1 MTKTRMKILLVDD
14 NPGILEILADLMAIF
29 GHDYVTASN
38 GVAAIEELRK
48 DFFHIVLTDMKM
60 PDMDGMELLKYI
72 NTHYPAIKVMV
83 ITGYERTFTYTD
95 VIRAGASDFITK
107 PFNTDELEAKI
118 NRLVREI
125 ELLKQ
130 LELLSISDG
139 LTGLYNRRFFD
150 TKIFEEARRAHRQNH
165 DLFLAVLDVDNLKEI
180 NDKYGHQ
187 AGDKL
192 LKSVGDIIKHCIREN
207 VDWPFRYGGDEY
219 CVILTQLSGEQ
230 ALMTTER
237 FIQSFNEKKL
247 PITGLSIG
255 LARFV
260 RSKDKKWTED
270 IADLVKRADGALY
283 KAKQT
288 GRNRVVVDNN
298 RNDTDPD
305 NSNREEQ

>member
-1 MTKTRMKILLVDD
+1 MTEPRMKILLVDD
-14 NPGILEILADLMAIF
+14 EPSVLEILADLMAIF
-29 GHDYVTASN
+29 GHEYATARN
-38 GVAAIEELRK
+38 GNEAIDELKK
-48 DFFHIVLTDMKM
+48 DFFHIVLTDMMM
-60 PDMDGMELLKYI
+60 PGMDGMELLKYI
-72 NTHYPAIKVMV
+72 NSNYPNVKVMV

-125 ELLKQ
+125 ELLRQ

-165 DLFLAVLDVDNLKEI
+165 DLFLAVLDVDNLKEM

-192 LKSVGDIIKHCIREN
+192 LRTVGEIIKNCIRQN
-207 VDWPFRYGGDEY
+207 VDWSFRYGGDEF
-219 CVILTQLSGEQ
+219 CVILTQLSRDQ
-230 ALMTTER
+230 AIITSER
-237 FIQSFNEKKL
+237 FIQNFNEKKL
-247 PITGLSIG
+247 PLTGLSIG
-255 LARFV
+255 LAQFV
-260 RSKDKKWTED
+260 RNKDHEWSED
-270 IADLVKRADGALY
+270 IAELVKRADAALY

-288 GRNRVVVDNN
+288 GRNRVVVDN
-298 RNDTDPD
+298 RND
-305 NSNREEQ
+305 RKHEE